1 MDERNNSIDNLNN
14 TTQNNQQIYPSLT
27 SMNSQVIEI
36 NRHQD
41 ILYYLRQIA
50 DNTNNRR
57 RREEDCDVV
66 STIVIFLVALFLIFM
81 TINFYRHEGFETNVG
96 PSLLYMIIGVFI
108 AIVLLHREEQI
119 NTINNI
125 KCNKKN

>member
-125 KCNKKN
+125 KCNKN